1 MSAARPRP
9 TVRVEGFEE
18 RFAVVNGVRLHF
30 ASAGPPDGR
39 LVVLLHGFPEFWW
52 SWRHQLEALAG
63 AGYRVLAP
71 DMRGFAQSDKPAGV
85 RSYGVALLAK
95 DVAELVRH
103 EGRASAIVVGHDWGA
118 VVAWQVA
125 MRHPEVV
132 ERLGVLNVPHPRRML
147 EGLLTRE
154 QLRKSWYIF
163 FFQVPRLPE
172 RLLSRHDFA
181 RLREVFRQDGF
192 DEDEI
197 DPYVDAFRYPG
208 ALTAAIN
215 YYRAAARD
223 TLVDLVTRGRAVAQ
237 DRPVTCP
244 VLVLWGRR
252 DRVLG
257 AELAAPP
264 PELVPNATVEVIEGA
279 THWLQHDAPDLV
291 SARLL
296 AFFEAR

>member
-1 MSAARPRP
+1 MSASRDAR
-9 TVRVEGFEE
+9 EGDGEPFET

-30 ASAGPPDGR
+30 VSAGPATGR

-52 SWRHQLEALAG
+52 SWRHQLRALSE

-71 DMRGFAQSDKPAGV
+71 DTRGFAQSEKPRGV
-85 RSYGVALLAK
+85 RSYGVERLAR
-95 DVAELVRH
+95 DVVELVRH

-132 ERLGVLNVPHPRRML
+132 ERLGILNVPHPRRML
-147 EGLLTRE
+147 EGLLTPQ
-154 QLRKSWYIF
+154 QLRRSWYIF
-163 FFQVPRLPE
+163 FFQLPSLPE
-172 RLLSRHDFA
+172 WLLSRADFTG
-181 RLREVFRQDGF
+181 LREVFRQDGF
-192 DEDEI
+192 EEDEI
-197 DPYVDAFRYPG
+197 APYIDAFRAPG
-208 ALTAAIN
+208 ALTAALN

-223 TLVDLVTRGRAVAQ
+223 TLVDLLTRRGPK
-237 DRPVTCP
+237 PVTCP

-257 AELAAPP
+257 EELASPP
-264 PELVPNATVEVIEGA
+264 PSLVPRATVELIDDA
-279 THWLQHDAPDLV
+279 THWVQHDAPERV

-296 AFFEAR
+296 AFFAEG

>member
-1 MSAARPRP
+1 MSQATRA
-9 TVRVEGFEE
+9 RVESFEE

-30 ASAGPPDGR
+30 ASAGPPEGR

-52 SWRHQLEALAG
+52 SWRHQLEALAT

-85 RSYGVALLAK
+85 RSYGVELLAK
-95 DVAELVRH
+95 DVAELVRR

-125 MRHPEVV
+125 MRHPEIV

-163 FFQVPRLPE
+163 FFQIPGLPE
-172 RLLSRHDFA
+172 RLISRNDFA
-181 RLREVFRQDGF
+181 NLRAMFREDGF
-192 DEDEI
+192 DEEEI
-197 DPYVDAFRYPG
+197 DPYVDALRYPG
-208 ALTAAIN
+208 ALTAALN

-223 TLVDLVTRGRAVAQ
+223 TLSELLARGRGVA
-237 DRPVTCP
+237 RGRRVTCP

-264 PELVPNATVEVIEGA
+264 PDLVPNATVEVVEHA
-279 THWLQHDAPDLV
+279 SHWLQRDAPDLV
-291 SARLL
+291 NARLL
-296 AFFEAR
+296 RFFEES